1 MWTSEIQL
9 DQAHEARE
17 RINIPSLSLV
27 LMSQNLERYDVM
39 VLASLIRLYLMELP
53 ECLLTFELYDPI
65 KLLYTNRK
73 FFIIIIIN
81 KYVCLYLSDSTISDF
96 SLIIL

>member
-1 MWTSEIQL
+1 MNFYYINVERTKMWTSEIQL

-17 RINIPSLSLV
+17 RLNIPSLSLV

-39 VLASLIRLYLMELP
+39 VLASLIRLYLLELP

-73 FFIIIIIN
+73 F
-81 KYVCLYLSDSTISDF
+81 LL
-96 SLIIL
+96 L